1 MNKNIL
7 NVTYDDIRGLK
18 ITKVSQDKNLVRF
31 KLKGLKFQLDQE
43 VWGIVLS
50 LYNSSMNE
58 YERYCHV
65 NTNRLLKD
73 IVYDRSKNNQSDR
86 ATYTNIDKLYLMKVL
101 TEVGM
106 FRGYFDNL
114 CNLVRDEQK
123 KLDGQIKDLE
133 ADIQRL
139 KAAKEELYEVKMGIS
154 THGKLYKR
162 GIKEK
167 ASDRHLGTGYQFGD
181 YIKKLHA
188 SIGDTHPHYGGILMD
203 LRNLKYGT
211 VIHCCNGD
219 YNAMVD
225 CDNHGDKALTVCNSN
240 KDYDP
245 VKITEENCLMYI
257 EIL

>member
-106 FRGYFDNL
+106 F
-114 CNLVRDEQK
+114 K
-123 KLDGQIKDLE
+123 
-133 ADIQRL
+133 
-139 KAAKEELYEVKMGIS
+139 
-154 THGKLYKR
+154 
-162 GIKEK
+162 
-167 ASDRHLGTGYQFGD
+167 GTL
-181 YIKKLHA
+181 I
-188 SIGDTHPHYGGILMD
+188 IC
-203 LRNLKYGT
+203 
-211 VIHCCNGD
+211 VI
-219 YNAMVD
+219 
-225 CDNHGDKALTVCNSN
+225 
-240 KDYDP
+240 
-245 VKITEENCLMYI
+245 
-257 EIL
+257 